1 MTDLRIWSTLTPA
14 EREAA
19 IEQARGII
27 AGGEKRWH
35 VVARL
40 CGIKGGIG
48 LRTAIDEGWRAR
60 KRELDRK
67 RSQEHTRAG
76 INRAT
81 DPDPDE
87 ENASVVARITLPK
100 LKFLE
105 ETTNGL

>member
-1 MTDLRIWSTLTPA
+1 MTDLRIWSTLTPP

-19 IEQARGII
+19 IEQAKGII

-48 LRTAIDEGWRAR
+48 LRTAIDDGWRAR

-67 RSQEHTRAG
+67 RSQDNTRAQ
-76 INRAT
+76 ISRAPVPEAVK
-81 DPDPDE
+81 DIPPP
-87 ENASVVARITLPK
+87 ARITLPRVR
-100 LKFLE
+100 FLE
-105 ETTNGL
+105 DA